1 MKRLPTGRS
10 LGLRSLGNKLA
21 LLFAGVTAIG
31 FSAVFLLVVPGIET
45 GLESQAVGN
54 LRRVAVA
61 SSTTLA
67 AAYES
72 DSEPTEP
79 QLNEQVRAAADASDA
94 RVTLF
99 GRRRESG
106 ELYVISDSRV
116 VREINLPDAVA
127 ARAARTGQVV
137 TGVSLGEDGER
148 VAQAARPLRV
158 DGPVVLYSRSL
169 EEVVDAVGLV
179 QRQTVEAAAFA
190 ILVALV
196 GGSLV
201 ARALARRVR
210 RLDRAAKQV
219 AAGEFID
226 PLPIDS
232 DDELGQLTR
241 TFNQMERQL
250 AQVDRAR
257 REFIANAS
265 HELRTPIFSLGGFV
279 ELLEDEEI
287 DPETREEFLRAM
299 REQVD
304 RLQKLA
310 VDLLDLSRLDAG
322 ALELDSE
329 PVDLAE
335 LARAIVAEF
344 TPRVSQHRTELELR
358 LPEPGVQAY
367 CDRQRVAQIMRILL
381 DNALRHTPE
390 GTAVTVSTR
399 HRLARAE
406 FAVTD
411 AGPGLD
417 GDAGQLF
424 ERFYTG
430 DAARGSGL
438 GLAIA
443 RELAERMEG
452 TIRLETGRGR
462 TRFVVALPRDGVP
475 A

>member
-1 MKRLPTGRS
+1 VSLRP
-10 LGLRSLGNKLA
+10 LGLGSLGNKLA
-21 LLFAGVTAIG
+21 LLFAGITALG
-31 FSAVFLLVVPGIET
+31 FSVVFFYVVPGIES
-45 GLESQAVGN
+45 GLESQSLGN

-67 AAYES
+67 AAYDS

-79 QLNEQVRAAADASDA
+79 QLNQEVRAAADAADA

-99 GRRRESG
+99 GRRRGRG

-116 VREINLPDAVA
+116 VREIDVPDETARVA
-127 ARAARTGQVV
+127 ARSGRVA
-137 TGVSLGEDGER
+137 TGVTRDADGER
-148 VAQAARPLRV
+148 VAQAARPLGRA
-158 DGPVVLYSRSL
+158 GPVVLYSRSL
-169 EEVVDAVGLV
+169 EDVNDAVGLV
-179 QRQTVEAAAFA
+179 QRQVLAATAFA
-190 ILVALV
+190 VLVALV
-196 GGSLV
+196 GGYLV

-210 RLDRAAKQV
+210 RLERAAKQV

-232 DDELGQLTR
+232 EDELGQLTR
-241 TFNQMERQL
+241 TFNEMERQL

-287 DPETREEFLRAM
+287 DPETREEFLVAM
-299 REQVD
+299 REQVN

-310 VDLLDLSRLDAG
+310 VDLLDLSRIDAG
-322 ALELDSE
+322 ALELELE

-335 LARAIVAEF
+335 LAREVVGEF
-344 TPRVSQHRTELELR
+344 TPMVGQRRTELEVD
-358 LPEPGVQAY
+358 LPAGGAEAY
-367 CDRQRVAQIMRILL
+367 CDRERVAQIMRILL

-390 GTAVTVSTR
+390 GTRVVVGAGR
-399 HRLARAE
+399 RAERTE
-406 FAVTD
+406 FAVADT
-411 AGPGLD
+411 GPGLD
-417 GDAGQLF
+417 GDASEVF

-443 RELAERMEG
+443 KELAERMEG
-452 TIRLETGRGR
+452 AIRVDAARGR
-462 TRFVVALPRDGVP
+462 TRFTLALPHEGGRR
-475 A
+475 AT